1 MVTAQDIAHR
11 NFVDAMPQVCQGP
24 LDATVT
30 PRRVLLRH
38 AYDDLFDCLGDTR
51 SAKRFALLAAVELVC
66 NQSLVPAQEGLGRG
80 KRGEFLQTFTTERVG
95 QCRKAAAFSISEAE
109 PTAT

>member
-38 AYDDLFDCLGDTR
+38 AYDDLFDCLYVQPATR
-51 SAKRFALLAAVELVC
+51 YTMTAQTDAARSFLVIGIAI
-66 NQSLVPAQEGLGRG
+66 VPVAR
-80 KRGEFLQTFTTERVG
+80 
-95 QCRKAAAFSISEAE
+95 
-109 PTAT
+109 